1 MAFRIQQGDGMRNYM
16 KDWVSQEGKSY
27 RMDFYRRN
35 QVNLLRDNP
44 TIEQLYSDLDW
55 HKPTSILEVGC
66 GFGRL
71 LSPITALFHDVEV
84 TGCDVSPDMLELCDE
99 NLNTFHWDVCKPDPT
114 GRTGRNPWDVAFSRG
129 VFMYFNVVQICKV
142 LKNLNKVV
150 SRKILIYEWPDVCEE
165 VLRCS
170 RSSKLEFH
178 PIEQKP
184 E

>member
-1 MAFRIQQGDGMRNYM
+1 
-16 KDWVSQEGKSY
+16 
-27 RMDFYRRN
+27 
-35 QVNLLRDNP
+35 
-44 TIEQLYSDLDW
+44 
-55 HKPTSILEVGC
+55 
-66 GFGRL
+66 
-71 LSPITALFHDVEV
+71 
-84 TGCDVSPDMLELCDE
+84 
-99 NLNTFHWDVCKPDPT
+99 
-114 GRTGRNPWDVAFSRG
+114 
-129 VFMYFNVVQICKV
+129 MYFNVVQICKV